1 MQIGFVGLGRMGAN
15 MVRRLLRDGHEVV
28 AYNRTPEK
36 TKEIAGEGAVAAFS
50 IEELVSKLE
59 GAAGRLDH
67 GPGRRRDRGPDRRA
81 DGAPRARRHDR
92 RRRQHE
98 LPRRPAPARRAREA
112 KGVHYV
118 DAGTSR
124 RDLGPPGRLLP
135 DGRRRRG
142 GGDAARADLHVA
154 RPEGRLPPRRRAGR
168 RALRED
174 GPQRH
179 RVRPDAGLRRGL
191 RDHAR
196 LVVRPRPRRDL
207 ASCGCRARSSG
218 RGCSSSPDGRS
229 GRTARTSSTS
239 RATSPTPAR
248 AAGRSRRRST
258 TTSRRRSSRCR
269 S

>member
-15 MVRRLLRDGHEVV
+15 MVRRLIRDGHEVV

-36 TKEIAGEGAVAAFS
+36 TREIAGEGAIAAFS
-50 IEELVSKLE
+50 IEEMVGKLDR
-59 GAAGRLDH
+59 AADGLDH

-81 DGAPRARRHDR
+81 HGASRAGRHDR

-98 LPRRPAPARRAREA
+98 LPRRPAAPPGARQEEHQVRRRRRQ
-112 KGVHYV
+112 
-118 DAGTSR
+118 R

-135 DGRRRRG
+135 DGRRRAGRG
-142 GGDAARADLHVA
+142 HAARADLHDA
-154 RPEGRLPPRRRAGR
+154 RTARRLPPRRRPRR

-179 RVRPDAGLRRGL
+179 RIRPDAGLRRGL

-196 LVVRPRPRRDL
+196 LVVRPRPRGR
-207 ASCGCRARSSG
+207 SRSSGCRAPSCA
-218 RGCSSSPDGRS
+218 RGCWSWPGGRS

-239 RATSPTPAR
+239 RASSPTRAR

-258 TTSRRRSSRCR
+258 TTSPRRSSRCR
-269 S
+269 C